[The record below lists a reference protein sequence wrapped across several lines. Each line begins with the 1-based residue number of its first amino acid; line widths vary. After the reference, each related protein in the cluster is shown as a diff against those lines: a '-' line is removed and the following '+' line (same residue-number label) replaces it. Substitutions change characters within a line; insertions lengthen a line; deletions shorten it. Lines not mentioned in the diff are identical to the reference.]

1 MQISYYRMEMVKLR
15 TSISMAKVAGAATIA
30 FKRVPI
36 GVPYTIPSKN
46 MKTHVSYGA
55 TWVKGCFLMLTAN
68 TFWGLWLVLQ
78 VTSSIIYAFM
88 LLFI

>member
-1 MQISYYRMEMVKLR
+1 
-15 TSISMAKVAGAATIA
+15 MAKVAGAATIA
-30 FKRVPI
+30 FKKGPHWRPLHH
-36 GVPYTIPSKN
+36 TIQEHE
-46 MKTHVSYGA
+46 THVSYGA